1 VNVAVARKNLDG
13 LHLSPSIDM
22 SMLKDV
28 RRE

>member
-1 VNVAVARKNLDG
+1 VAVARKNLDG